1 MSLSE
6 LIYIIV
12 RTKERRTF
20 WFGSSSPAPPA
31 NFIKTALARHRT
43 PLPSKGLPPHTAKH
57 QLTKSYPERGKEC
70 LPSEKLWHLGPESV
84 HLG

>member
-20 WFGSSSPAPPA
+20 WFGPSSPAPPA
-31 NFIKTALARHRT
+31 NFIKTAWARHRA

-57 QLTKSYPERGKEC
+57 PLTKAYPKGGKKPQ
-70 LPSEKLWHLGPESV
+70 PSEKLWHLGSESD